1 MGVKN
6 PPDSHAVVVAVVD
19 GMKRPVSD
27 VTDDDDDEDSDD
39 NCREN
44 DNNISS
50 VSETHQVSSNSK
62 KKRRRRKRKKKAQR
76 GAAQERNEKCAS
88 VRCADALRA
97 FDAVHG
103 DECEL
108 LDARHQ
114 ALWAREPHV
123 RQRLVADVREGCES
137 FFARDG
143 TLLVAAAVQR
153 TLRVGACDE
162 PTRPYRRRRGETK
175 SVEHWGQRKLFV
187 AELEFLTAHAVPGD
201 VVVYAGA
208 APGLH
213 LAYLAAL
220 FPGVGFV
227 LYDPDAIATPA
238 SARVRVCSGTP
249 FTDAEAARWAPLAP
263 RVLFVSDVRC
273 RDDAAAAAVPAA
285 SVVIS
290 DAAVAADMA
299 MQMRWVVAMR
309 PRACMLKFRLPY
321 TAGTTRYLD
330 GTLVLP
336 VWGGRTTS
344 ETRLVVRA
352 PAAPDAPYPLRDYD
366 HLWLSDA
373 MFHHNTVR
381 RVALHAHRVAPGRV
395 PGLDHCYDC
404 AAEVA
409 AVTRY
414 LAHPLWGNPAC
425 PDPDPEAVARMVVE
439 IGMRI
444 GITRTALCVF

>member
-1 MGVKN
+1 
-6 PPDSHAVVVAVVD
+6 
-19 GMKRPVSD
+19 MKRPVSD
-27 VTDDDDDEDSDD
+27 DGDDDDDDENDD
-39 NCREN
+39 NNSRETII
-44 DNNISS
+44 D
-50 VSETHQVSSNSK
+50 EREQVSKSK
-62 KKRRRRKRKKKAQR
+62 SKSKKRKKKKR
-76 GAAQERNEKCAS
+76 GKKKKKPRRDKNNTNNKCAS

-97 FDAVHG
+97 FGTAHG
-103 DECEL
+103 TEWEM
-108 LDARHQ
+108 LDAQHQ
-114 ALWAREPHV
+114 VLWAREPHV

-153 TLRVGACDE
+153 TLRVGARDE

-187 AELEFLTAHAVPGD
+187 AELEFLTAHAAPGD

-213 LAYLAAL
+213 LAYLAEL

-227 LYDPDAIATPA
+227 LYDPAAILTPA
-238 SARVRVCSGTP
+238 GTHIRVCSGTP
-249 FTDAEAARWAPLAP
+249 FTDAEAARWRPLAP

-273 RDDAAAAAVPAA
+273 RDGAQDEYDDSGAA

-290 DAAVAADMA
+290 DATVAADMA

-309 PRACMLKFRLPY
+309 PRASMLKFRLPY

-344 ETRLVVRA
+344 ETRLVVAA
-352 PAAPDAPYPLRDYD
+352 PRAPDAPFPLRDYD

-414 LAHPLWGNPAC
+414 LAHPLWGAPASG
-425 PDPDPEAVARMVVE
+425 PDPEAVARMVVE
-439 IGMRI
+439 IGLRI
-444 GITRTALCVF
+444 GITRSALCVF